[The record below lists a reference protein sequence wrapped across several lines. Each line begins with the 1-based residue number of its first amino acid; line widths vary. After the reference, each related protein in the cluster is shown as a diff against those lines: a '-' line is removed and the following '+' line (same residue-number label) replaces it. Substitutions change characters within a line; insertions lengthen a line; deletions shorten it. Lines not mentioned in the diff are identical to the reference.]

1 MNAIEVRSLR
11 QSMRL
16 SQSDFG
22 ALIGCSQPEVSRI
35 EGGGPMS
42 AKVRAS
48 LVLLQWLDE
57 VQEID
62 SSMARMVT
70 YNDNEVM
77 K

>member
-1 MNAIEVRSLR
+1 MNAAEIKSLR
-11 QSMRL
+11 QSLRL

-22 ALIGCSQPEVSRI
+22 ALIGCTQPEVSRI

-57 VQEID
+57 ATEID
-62 SSMARMVT
+62 ASMARMVT
-70 YNDNEVM
+70 YNDNEVT

>member
-1 MNAIEVRSLR
+1 MNAAEVKSLR

-35 EGGGPMS
+35 ESGGPMS
-42 AKVRAS
+42 SKVRAS

-57 VQEID
+57 ATEID
-62 SSMARMVT
+62 ASMARMVT
-70 YNDNEVM
+70 YNDNEVT